1 MNKKMTK
8 KERNIRRGIFFTA
21 AAVIVLLICGS
32 RTKPAYSVE
41 SYGIDYGDT
50 LWKIAEEYKPN
61 SISYSEYINTLYKLN
76 EGLTTNIHAGQT
88 ILIPVYKER

>member
-32 RTKPAYSVE
+32 RTSPKYSVKN
-41 SYGIDYGDT
+41 YGIEYGDT
-50 LWKIAEEYKPN
+50 LWKIAEEYKPD
-61 SISYSEYINTLYKLN
+61 SMAYSKYIDTLYKLN
-76 EGLTTNIHAGQT
+76 EGLTAEIYPGQA
-88 ILIPVYKER
+88 IFIPIYNKK

>member
-32 RTKPAYSVE
+32 RAKPVSIE
-41 SYGIDYGDT
+41 SYGINHGDT
-50 LWKIAEEYKPN
+50 LWDIADEYKPN

-76 EGLTTNIHAGQT
+76 EGLTAEIYPGQT
-88 ILIPVYKER
+88 ILIPLYDKK

>member
-8 KERNIRRGIFFTA
+8 KERNIRRWIFFTA

-32 RTKPAYSVE
+32 RAKPAYSVE

-50 LWKIAEEYKPN
+50 LWKIAEKYKPN

-76 EGLTTNIHAGQT
+76 KGLTAEIYPGQA
-88 ILIPVYKER
+88 IVIPVYDKK

>member
-21 AAVIVLLICGS
+21 TAVIVLLICGS
-32 RTKPAYSVE
+32 RAKPVSVE

-50 LWKIAEEYKPN
+50 LWNIAEEYKPD
-61 SISYSEYINTLYKLN
+61 SMAYSEYINTLYKLN
-76 EGLTTNIHAGQT
+76 EDLTANIHAGQS
-88 ILIPVYKER
+88 ILIPVYKEK

>member
-32 RTKPAYSVE
+32 RAKPAYSVE

-50 LWKIAEEYKPN
+50 LWKIAAEYKPN
-61 SISYSEYINTLYKLN
+61 SMSHSDYINTMYKLN
-76 EGLTTNIHAGQT
+76 KGLTAEIYPGQA
-88 ILIPVYKER
+88 IVIPVYDKK

>member
-1 MNKKMTK
+1 MTK

-32 RTKPAYSVE
+32 RTSPKYGVE

-50 LWKIAEEYKPN
+50 LWEIAEEYKPD
-61 SISYSEYINTLYKLN
+61 SISYSEYINTLYKIN
-76 EGLTTNIHAGQT
+76 DGLTAEIYPGQA
-88 ILIPVYKER
+88 ILIPVYEEAKN

>member
-1 MNKKMTK
+1 MTR

-21 AAVIVLLICGS
+21 AAVIVMLICGS

-50 LWKIAEEYKPN
+50 LWKIADEYKPD
-61 SISYSEYINTLYKLN
+61 SISYSKYINTLYKLN
-76 EGLTTNIHAGQT
+76 DGLTANIYPGQA
-88 ILIPVYKER
+88 ILIPVYEETKN

>member
-21 AAVIVLLICGS
+21 TAVIILLICGS
-32 RTKPAYSVE
+32 RANPAYSIE
-41 SYGIDYGDT
+41 SYGIEYGDT

-61 SISYSEYINTLYKLN
+61 SISYSEYIDNLYKLN
-76 EGLTTNIHAGQT
+76 EGLTSNIHAGQS
-88 ILIPVYKER
+88 IMIPVYKEK

>member
-32 RTKPAYSVE
+32 RAKPAYSVE
-41 SYGIDYGDT
+41 SYGINHGDT
-50 LWKIAEEYKPN
+50 LWNIAEEYKPN

-76 EGLTTNIHAGQT
+76 DGLTAEIYPGQA
-88 ILIPVYKER
+88 IFIPIYNKK

>member
-1 MNKKMTK
+1 MTK

-32 RTKPAYSVE
+32 RAKPAYSVE

-50 LWKIAEEYKPN
+50 LWNIAEEYKPN
-61 SISYSEYINTLYKLN
+61 SISYSEYIDTLYKIN
-76 EGLTTNIHAGQT
+76 DGLTAEIYPGQA
-88 ILIPVYKER
+88 ILIPVYEEAKN

>member
-1 MNKKMTK
+1 MTR

-32 RTKPAYSVE
+32 RAKPSCSVE

-50 LWKIAEEYKPN
+50 LWNIAEEYKPD
-61 SISYSEYINTLYKLN
+61 SMAYSEYIDTLYKLN
-76 EGLTTNIHAGQT
+76 EDLTTNIHAGQT
-88 ILIPVYKER
+88 ILILAYMEK

>member
-1 MNKKMTK
+1 MSKKMTK
-8 KERNIRRGIFFTA
+8 KERNIRRWIFFA
-21 AAVIVLLICGS
+21 LIAVIVLLICGS
-32 RTKPAYSVE
+32 RTSSTYTVE

-76 EGLTTNIHAGQT
+76 KGLTAEIYPGQA
-88 ILIPVYKER
+88 ILIPLYDKK

>member
-1 MNKKMTK
+1 MSKKMTK

-41 SYGIDYGDT
+41 SCGIEYGDT
-50 LWKIAEEYKPN
+50 LWEIAEEYKPN
-61 SISYSEYINTLYKLN
+61 SISYSDYINTLYKLN
-76 EGLTTNIHAGQT
+76 DGLTTNIHAGQT
-88 ILIPVYKER
+88 ILIPVYKE

>member
-1 MNKKMTK
+1 MTR

-32 RTKPAYSVE
+32 RAKPSCRVE

-50 LWKIAEEYKPN
+50 LWKIAEEYKPD
-61 SISYSEYINTLYKLN
+61 SVAYSEYINTLYKLN
-76 EGLTTNIHAGQT
+76 EGLTAEIYPGQA
-88 ILIPVYKER
+88 ILIPVYEEAKN

>member
-1 MNKKMTK
+1 MTK

-32 RTKPAYSVE
+32 RAKPTYGVE

-50 LWKIAEEYKPN
+50 LWKIADEYKPD
-61 SISYSEYINTLYKLN
+61 SMAYSEYINTLYKLN
-76 EGLTTNIHAGQT
+76 EGLTAEIFPGQAN
-88 ILIPVYKER
+88 LIPVYEEAKN

>member
-32 RTKPAYSVE
+32 RAKPVSVE
-41 SYGIDYGDT
+41 SYGINYGDT

-61 SISYSEYINTLYKLN
+61 SISYSEYINTLYKIN
-76 EGLTTNIHAGQT
+76 DGLTTNIHAGQT
-88 ILIPVYKER
+88 ILIPVYKEK

>member
-21 AAVIVLLICGS
+21 SAVIVLLICGS
-32 RTKPAYSVE
+32 RAKPAYSIE

-61 SISYSEYINTLYKLN
+61 SISYSKYINILYQLN
-76 EGLTTNIHAGQT
+76 EGLTAEIYPGQA
-88 ILIPVYKER
+88 IVIPVYDKK

>member
-1 MNKKMTK
+1 MTK

-32 RTKPAYSVE
+32 RTKLTYCVE

-50 LWKIAEEYKPN
+50 LWKIAEEYKPD

-76 EGLTTNIHAGQT
+76 DGLTAEIYPGQA
-88 ILIPVYKER
+88 ILIPVYEEAKN

>member
-8 KERNIRRGIFFTA
+8 KERNIRRWIFFA
-21 AAVIVLLICGS
+21 LIAVIVLLICGS
-32 RTKPAYSVE
+32 RTSKTYSVE

-50 LWKIAEEYKPN
+50 LWNIAEEYKPN

-76 EGLTTNIHAGQT
+76 DGLKTNIHAGQT
-88 ILIPVYKER
+88 ILIPVYKEK

>member
-1 MNKKMTK
+1 MTK

-21 AAVIVLLICGS
+21 AAVLVLLICGS
-32 RTKPAYSVE
+32 RSKPAYSVE

-61 SISYSEYINTLYKLN
+61 SISYSEYIDALYKLN
-76 EGLTTNIHAGQT
+76 YGLTAEIYPGQA
-88 ILIPVYKER
+88 ILIPVYEEAKN